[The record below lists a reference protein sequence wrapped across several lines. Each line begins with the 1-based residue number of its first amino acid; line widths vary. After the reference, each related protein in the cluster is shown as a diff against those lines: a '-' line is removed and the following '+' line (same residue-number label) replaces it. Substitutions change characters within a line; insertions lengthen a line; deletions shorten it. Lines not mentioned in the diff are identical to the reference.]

1 MGVRNYF
8 SVNSI
13 LLAFLWLFLLQ
24 CDDGPSKPRPY
35 VSDYDIYLRGFLTS
49 EDDFLIY
56 KTKTGILIDS
66 FPMSYSSRDPQ
77 VSADG
82 LLLFLPGF
90 HLTEQLAVVDAKTR
104 SILRTVDVRGS
115 YMAVSPDNRHIAIFG
130 DSIHIVDIT
139 NYEVV
144 YSDTTS
150 VQPGRFNIEGDK
162 LYCATSQCDILILDL
177 ATDPVTR
184 TILDYPGFCPYLI
197 SSSIDD
203 KILFALSYSG
213 SRYRGFFEVYDTEND
228 TILFQ
233 HELLTLYGHLDI
245 TPDGNYVVF
254 AEIQEYISPPEDP
267 PSPRTVNIFD
277 ARNLRMKSII
287 PTYGVD
293 PAHPDGLAQ
302 YKFVITPDSR
312 WYIGSGE
319 GITVIDLSIF
329 QLKRIIEGR
338 WTYPISC
345 RKIIK

>member
-1 MGVRNYF
+1 VDTRNHL
-8 SVNSI
+8 SVIS
-13 LLAFLWLFLLQ
+13 LLLVVAWLFHLQ
-24 CDDGPSKPRPY
+24 CDDGPSKPWPY
-35 VSDYDIYLRGFLTS
+35 VSDYDIYVRGFLTA

-56 KTKTGILIDS
+56 NTKTETIIDS
-66 FPMSYSSRDPQ
+66 FPMAYSSHDPQ

-90 HLTEQLAVVDAKTR
+90 HLTEQLAVADTR
-104 SILRTVDVRGS
+104 TKSILRTVDIKGS
-115 YMAVSPDNRHIAIFG
+115 YMAVSPNNRNIAIFG

-139 NYEVV
+139 TFGVV
-144 YSDTTS
+144 YSDTTP
-150 VQPGRFNIEGDK
+150 VQPGRFNLKGDK
-162 LYCATSQCDILILDL
+162 LLCATSQCDILILDL

-184 TILDYPGFCPYLI
+184 TIIDYPGYCPYMV

-203 KILFALSYSG
+203 KILFVLSYSG
-213 SRYRGFFEVYDTEND
+213 SRYRGFFEVYDTESD

-233 HELLTLYGHLDI
+233 HELLTLYGHLEI
-245 TPDGNYVVF
+245 TPDGNYAVF

-267 PSPRTVNIFD
+267 PSPRTVNIYD
-277 ARNLRMKSII
+277 ARNLRMKTII

-302 YKFVITPDSR
+302 YKFIITPDSR

-319 GITVIDLSIF
+319 GITAIDLGSF
-329 QLKRIIEGR
+329 QLKQIIEGR